1 MEEQRWSICKSVA
14 MVSFELTRNVKPRN
28 MRPVPI
34 FVLSE
39 TIVAFGSVVV
49 GWGSSSLLIS
59 SLVLVVV
66 VDEKGDNIV
75 PFVPRKEIL
84 FLVWFIF
91 VINRG

>member
-1 MEEQRWSICKSVA
+1 MVNLQIDKLVA

-49 GWGSSSLLIS
+49 GWGSSSSLLIS
-59 SLVLVVV
+59 SL
-66 VDEKGDNIV
+66 DT
-75 PFVPRKEIL
+75 RCC
-84 FLVWFIF
+84 
-91 VINRG
+91 RC